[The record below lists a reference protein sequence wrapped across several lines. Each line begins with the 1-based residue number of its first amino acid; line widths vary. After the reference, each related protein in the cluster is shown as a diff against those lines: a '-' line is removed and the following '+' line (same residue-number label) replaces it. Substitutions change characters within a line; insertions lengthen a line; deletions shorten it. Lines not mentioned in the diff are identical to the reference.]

1 MRAIV
6 VMFDSL
12 NRHYLPVYNPG
23 CGIIAPNFERL
34 SKRAVTFD
42 NCYAGSMP
50 CMPARREMHTG
61 RYNFLHRSW
70 GPLEPFDD
78 SVPAML
84 TGAGVTTHLAT
95 DHQHYWEDGGAT
107 YHYRY
112 GTFEF
117 IRGQEGDPWKG
128 RVTKPDVG
136 DDLKIMRHPLF
147 YQDRVNRE
155 HLDGL
160 ADHPQTRTFD
170 SGLQFVEENAGDQ
183 NWFVQIETFDP
194 HEPFFSDPSFLDL
207 YGGVD
212 ASVPSYDWPD
222 YTQVTEDAA
231 VSDNVRTYYSAL
243 VTMCDASLGR
253 VLDAMDR
260 HALWDDT
267 ALIVC
272 TDHGFLLGEQ
282 GWWGKGVMPW
292 FDETIHTP
300 LFVWDPRAEV
310 SDTRRDALVQT
321 IDIGPT
327 LLDVFDVAATPD
339 MHGRSLRAT
348 VESDARPR
356 EYGLFGAFG
365 GHVSVTD
372 GRHVY
377 MRASVDAGNQPLY
390 EHTLM
395 PTHMRGRFTPAEL
408 ADAEL
413 HPGFSFTKG
422 APVLRTQGRTVGGSY
437 EFGTLLF
444 DLERDPDQR
453 DPLVDDELELR
464 MATALVA
471 TLRENDAPPSQFE
484 RLGLPVSGPVGAEHL
499 LCAAQRGQVESSRR
513 PVPPIESFPD
523 TAFGVR
529 TPVRDLLA
537 DPAARAILARHTGR
551 PLDGPMALW
560 CADTSLYRAARLLLG
575 AVPWDRLRRVADELA
590 ALAPSA

>member
-34 SKRAVTFD
+34 AKRAVTFD
-42 NCYAGSMP
+42 QCYAGSMP

-78 SVPAML
+78 SVPQML
-84 TGAGVTTHLAT
+84 TDAGVTTHLAT
-95 DHQHYWEDGGAT
+95 DHLHYWEDGGAT
-107 YHYRY
+107 YHTRY
-112 GTFEF
+112 GTCEL

-128 RVTKPDVG
+128 SAAGPQIG
-136 DDLKIMRHPLF
+136 DDLRVMRHPLF
-147 YQDRVNRE
+147 YQDRINRE

-170 SGLQFVEENAGDQ
+170 AGLEFIEENVGEQ

-194 HEPFFSDPSFLDL
+194 HEPFFSDPSFLDR

-212 ASVPSYDWPD
+212 TSVPSYDWPD
-222 YTQVTEDAA
+222 YIQVTEDAA
-231 VSDNVRTYYSAL
+231 VSGNVRTYYSAL

-253 VLDAMDR
+253 VLDAMDE
-260 HALWDDT
+260 HALWGDT
-267 ALIVC
+267 MLIVC
-272 TDHGFLLGEQ
+272 TDHGFMLGEQ

-300 LFVWDPRAEV
+300 LFVWDPRAAV
-310 SDTRRDALVQT
+310 SDSRRDTLVQT

-327 LLDVFDVAATPD
+327 LLDGFGLATTPD
-339 MHGRSLRAT
+339 MQGRSLRPA
-348 VESDARPR
+348 VESDVRLR
-356 EYGLFGAFG
+356 EFGLFGSFG

-372 GRHVY
+372 GRWVY
-377 MRASVDAGNQPLY
+377 MRACVDPSNQPLL

-395 PTHMRGRFTPAEL
+395 PTHMRSRFTPAEL
-408 ADAEL
+408 AGAQL

-422 APVLRTQGRTVGGSY
+422 MPLLRTTGQSVGRPY

-444 DLERDPDQR
+444 DLERDPDQQE
-453 DPLVDDELELR
+453 PLIDDVLELR
-464 MATALVA
+464 MVSALVDL
-471 TLRENDAPPSQFE
+471 LRDNEAPPSQFE
-484 RLGLPVSGPVGAEHL
+484 RLGLPPTGPVGREHL
-499 LCAAQRGQVESSRR
+499 LCAAQKGQVERSRG
-513 PVPPIESFPD
+513 PVPPIDAFPQ
-523 TAFGVR
+523 ARLGVHS
-529 TPVRDLLA
+529 TVRDLLA
-537 DPAARAILARHTGR
+537 VPAARAVLARHAGR
-551 PLDGPMALW
+551 SLDGPMAEW
-560 CADTSLYRAARLLLG
+560 CADSSLYRAARFLLG
-575 AVPWDRLRRVADELA
+575 AVPWDRLREVADELA
-590 ALAPSA
+590 ALSP